1 MAKVIVYTTTFCP
14 FCVRAKSLLKG
25 AKIEFEEINLTGK
38 DDELKALKEKT
49 QFMTVP
55 QIFINDTMIG
65 GFQELSSL
73 KKSGELLEMT
83 KD

>member
-14 FCVRAKSLLKG
+14 FCVRAMSLLKG

-49 QFMTVP
+49 QFMAVP

>member
-1 MAKVIVYTTTFCP
+1 MSKIKLYTTTFCP

-25 AKIEFEEINLTGK
+25 MKLDFEEINLTGK
-38 DDELKALKEKT
+38 YDELRALKERT
-49 QFMTVP
+49 GFMTVP
-55 QIFINDTMIG
+55 QIFINDTLIG

-73 KKSGELLEMT
+73 KSSGELERML